1 MLTRLNIIKRELSSF
16 TSKEKIFVFL
26 AMLSVFLI
34 AGEYSITRPASNS
47 IFISVFST
55 KFFPFVWL
63 CTVPVNLLI
72 ISLYNRFL
80 PKFGCKKIF
89 FTAVI
94 AVITVNSIT
103 ALLHSYYPQ
112 IIFFQFIFKDI
123 YILLMFKQLWSL
135 IHCTI
140 PKEKAKYLYGAIFGM
155 GGIGSIIGSFLPSF
169 FAVHIGSSNLF
180 YSTIPIYLLIFFL
193 YLLAYNRSCYG
204 SQKLDLSPDK
214 KAFQS
219 VFQSKYL
226 KSILF
231 LVVFMQISI
240 ALTDFQFNSFI
251 EWKITDQ
258 DLRTEFCGKI
268 VGLIN
273 ILTFTFQFIGGFML
287 TRFLGIRKSHLLIPF
302 ILLGNSSLSLLFP
315 TFSVV
320 SYSLISIKTVDY
332 SLFGIVREFLYTPL
346 SSSEKFQAK
355 AVIDV
360 FAYRTSKAVASFIV
374 IALQAFSI
382 TYLVSYVSIIL
393 IFLCTLWIFTVTK
406 LFRLEKAASLD

>member
-1 MLTRLNIIKRELSSF
+1 MLSRLKIIKTELSSF
-16 TSKEKIFVFL
+16 SHKERVFVFL
-26 AMLSVFLI
+26 AMLCVFLI

-55 KFFPFVWL
+55 KFFPYVWL
-63 CTVPVNLLI
+63 LTVPVNLFI

-80 PKFGCKKIF
+80 PKFGCRKVF
-89 FTAVI
+89 FI
-94 AVITVNSIT
+94 AVAAIITVNSTT
-103 ALLHSYYPQ
+103 AILQSYYQQ
-112 IIFFQFIFKDI
+112 IILFQFIFKDI

-140 PKEKAKYLYGAIFGM
+140 SKEKAKYLYGAIFGM
-155 GGIGSIIGSFLPSF
+155 GGIGSIIGSFFPSF
-169 FAVHIGSSNLF
+169 FAVQIGSLNLF
-180 YSTIPIYLLIFFL
+180 YFTIPIYLLIFLL
-193 YLLAYNRSCYG
+193 YSLAYNRSCYAF
-204 SQKLDLSPDK
+204 QKLDFSPNK
-214 KAFQS
+214 EAFKS
-219 VFQSKYL
+219 VLQSKYL

-251 EWKITDQ
+251 EWKISNQ
-258 DLRTEFCGKI
+258 DLRTQFCGKV

-287 TRFLGIRKSHLLIPF
+287 TRLLGIRKSHLLIPL

-315 TFSVV
+315 TFSVI
-320 SYSLISIKTVDY
+320 SYSLISVKTVDY
-332 SLFGIVREFLYTPL
+332 SLFGIVREFLYIPL

-360 FAYRTSKAVASFIV
+360 FAYRTSKAMASFIV
-374 IALQAFSI
+374 ITLQAFTL
-382 TYLVSYVSIIL
+382 TYLVSYVSAIL
-393 IFLCTLWIFTVTK
+393 IFLSTLWIITVTK
-406 LFRLEKAASLD
+406 LFRLEKASSLD

>member
-1 MLTRLNIIKRELSSF
+1 MLNRLDIIKSELRSF
-16 TSKEKIFVFL
+16 SPKEKIFVFL
-26 AMLSVFLI
+26 SMLSVFLI

-55 KFFPFVWL
+55 KYFPYVWL
-63 CTVPVNLLI
+63 FTVPINLFI

-80 PKFGCKKIF
+80 PRLGCKKVF
-89 FTAVI
+89 FTAV
-94 AVITVNSIT
+94 ATVILVNSTT
-103 ALLHSYYPQ
+103 ALFHSHCPQ

-169 FAVHIGSSNLF
+169 FAVHIGSTNLF
-180 YSTIPIYLLIFFL
+180 YATIPIYLLIFVL
-193 YLLAYNRSCYG
+193 YLLAYNKSCYG
-204 SQKLDLSPDK
+204 AQELDLPLDK
-214 KAFQS
+214 KAFKS
-219 VFQSKYL
+219 IFQSKYL
-226 KSILF
+226 KGILF

-251 EWKITDQ
+251 ERKIQDQ
-258 DLRTEFCGKI
+258 DLRTEFCGKV

-287 TRFLGIRKSHLLIPF
+287 TRFLGVRRSHLLIPF
-302 ILLGNSSLSLLFP
+302 ILLGNSLFSLISP
-315 TFSVV
+315 SFSVI
-320 SYSLISIKTVDY
+320 SYSLVSIKTVDY
-332 SLFGIVREFLYTPL
+332 SLFGIMRELLYTPL
-346 SSSEKFQAK
+346 NASEKFQAK

-360 FAYRTSKAVASFIV
+360 FAYRTSKAIASFIV
-374 IALQAFSI
+374 IALQAFTI
-382 TYLVSYVSIIL
+382 TYLVSYVSLIL
-393 IFLCTLWIFTVTK
+393 VFLCILWIVTVSR
-406 LFRLEKAASLD
+406 LFQLEKAASLD

>member
-1 MLTRLNIIKRELSSF
+1 MLHRLNIIKRELSSF
-16 TSKEKIFVFL
+16 SNKEKIFVFL
-26 AMLSVFLI
+26 AMFSVFLI

-47 IFISVFST
+47 IFISVFSS
-55 KFFPFVWL
+55 KFFPYVWL
-63 CTVPVNLLI
+63 LTVPVNLLI

-80 PKFGCKKIF
+80 PKLGCRKVF
-89 FTAVI
+89 FI
-94 AVITVNSIT
+94 AVAAIITVNGLT
-103 ALLHSYYPQ
+103 ALFQSYYPQ
-112 IIFFQFIFKDI
+112 IILFQFIFKDI

-169 FAVHIGSSNLF
+169 FAVHIGSLNLF
-180 YSTIPIYLLIFFL
+180 YSTIPIYLLIFLL
-193 YLLAYNRSCYG
+193 YSLAYNRSCYG
-204 SQKLDLSPDK
+204 FQKLDFSPNK

-219 VFQSKYL
+219 VLQSKYL

-251 EWKITDQ
+251 EWKISNQ
-258 DLRTEFCGKI
+258 DLRTQFCGKV

-287 TRFLGIRKSHLLIPF
+287 TRFLGIKKSHLLIPL

-315 TFSVV
+315 TFSVI
-320 SYSLISIKTVDY
+320 SYSLVSIKTVDY
-332 SLFGIVREFLYTPL
+332 SLFGIVREFLYIPL
-346 SSSEKFQAK
+346 NPSEKFQAK

-360 FAYRTSKAVASFIV
+360 FAYRTSKAIASFIV
-374 IALQAFSI
+374 IALQAFTL
-382 TYLVSYVSIIL
+382 TYLVSYVSTIL
-393 IFLCTLWIFTVTK
+393 IFLSILWIITVSK
-406 LFRLEKAASLD
+406 LFQLEKASSLD